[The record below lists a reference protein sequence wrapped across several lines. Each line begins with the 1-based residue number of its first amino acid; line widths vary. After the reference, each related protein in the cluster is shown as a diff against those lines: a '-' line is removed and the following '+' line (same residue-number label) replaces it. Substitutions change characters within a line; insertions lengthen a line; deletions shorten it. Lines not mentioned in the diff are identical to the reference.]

1 MKFTFFR
8 FILLFAVIAFFSSC
22 LNSSDS
28 TTVSSNPSF
37 SSLVFKAND
46 SIPYLSSAK
55 FTLSD
60 YDVLLKDSIIINVDS
75 LPFKTR
81 IDSVYPT
88 FSFKSSAGA
97 KLYFPLIGYKYK
109 KDSAWITGTDTVDFR
124 QPVRVRNFATDGIA
138 HRDYIVKTNV
148 HRVDPEMY
156 VWGKV
161 SDDMS
166 SVNAKYQ
173 KAIAIGD
180 NLYYYQ
186 NDGSNSY
193 LYTSADGFSWK
204 AQSVTGLPVNT
215 PLNDMIQFNGQIF
228 VSRSGTN
235 LYASS
240 DGLSWGQKT
249 ITKSDDFTFQSL
261 LFVLNSQLWAVVLA
275 NDNTYHFAISN
286 DGATWN
292 MTKGTIPDNFPV
304 SDFAAVSFSQPTGKA
319 KAVVLSG
326 ISANGT
332 PLNNRW
338 STEDGVYWVDFSVE
352 NHTLD
357 TLALGVS
364 VISYDRK
371 LLAFGK
377 RTDNGK
383 TYYKV
388 SKDDGLSWGN
398 GDSVR
403 NVLPEA
409 LKATPRSYSSMVVFK
424 PKAYSTSESK
434 TDIQGSNRIFI
445 IGGKSGST
453 VYSDVWT
460 GKLNRKN
467 FLLQSTSQ
475 YYY

>member
-8 FILLFAVIAFFSSC
+8 FILLFAIIAFFSSC
-22 LNSSDS
+22 LNSSDN
-28 TTVSSNPSF
+28 TTVVSSKPYF
-37 SSLVFKAND
+37 SSLVFKTND
-46 SIPYLSSAK
+46 SVPYLSSAK
-55 FTLSD
+55 FTLEFD
-60 YDVLLKDSIIINVDS
+60 GKLADSIIVNVDS
-75 LPFKTR
+75 LPYKTR
-81 IDSVYPT
+81 VDSVYPT
-88 FSFKSSAGA
+88 FSFKSSAA
-97 KLYFPLIGYKYK
+97 TRLYLFPGNKFK
-109 KDSAWITGTDTVDFR
+109 RDSIWITGTDTVDFSKDIK
-124 QPVRVRNFATDGIA
+124 VKNFASDGVA
-138 HRDYIVKTNV
+138 RRKYVVRTNV
-148 HRVDPEMY
+148 HKVDPEAY
-156 VWGKV
+156 VWSKAGA
-161 SDDMS
+161 DMS

-228 VSRSGTN
+228 VSKSGTN

-240 DGLSWGQKT
+240 DGLAWGPKT

-261 LFVLNSQLWAVVLA
+261 LFVLNNQLWAVVL
-275 NDNTYHFAISN
+275 DKYNTYHFAISD

-292 MTKGTIPDNFPV
+292 MTKATIPNNFPV
-304 SDFAAVSFSQPTGKA
+304 TDFAAVSFTQPTGKA

-338 STEDGVYWVDFSVE
+338 STENGTYWVDFSTE
-352 NHTLD
+352 NHSLD
-357 TLALGVS
+357 TLAVGAS
-364 VISYDRK
+364 VISYDNK
-371 LLAFGK
+371 LLAFGQ

-383 TYYKV
+383 AYYKI
-388 SKDDGLSWGN
+388 SKDDGLSWAN
-398 GDSVR
+398 TNSAR
-403 NVLPEA
+403 NVLPAA
-409 LKATPRSYSSMVVFK
+409 LKLSPRTFSSMVVLK
-424 PKAYSTSESK
+424 PITYSKSDSK
-434 TDIQGSNRIFI
+434 DVIEASNRIFI
-445 IGGKSGST
+445 IGGKSETTST

-467 FLLQSTSQ
+467 FLLQSTYVQ
-475 YYY
+475 